1 MSTLKEHLNAK
12 IGNSK
17 QINESLVLSAIV
29 CATCIGYAA
38 GPILNTDFMKSVGSG
53 IGSLLSGIGSLF
65 GLGKKKEEEKKEED
79 DKKKEDK
86 KKEEDDKIAELK
98 AILKKDPDDMTG
110 KEKEMLEKAVNNPRL
125 QKEFSNNELKKL
137 NKAIGVSSSDD
148 DDESM
153 PEGDEKKMHDIL
165 KKKPEDMTP
174 KDKKM
179 LKSFNDKYD
188 LSDYLSKGEL
198 DKMSAAG
205 ISVGTNK
212 DDDDDDFDND
222 ELEEF
227 VKSGQSNAILL
238 KIAAKA
244 NEEEK
249 DPEKKKKMDAMLD
262 VAIASTYDENGN
274 VLPLE
279 EQRKKM
285 RETVGEE
292 NWEAFSKDLDTYVD
306 EADKADLEKFT
317 KDIKSSYGGL
327 SVEELNKIDENQKKR
342 AKEASERIAKEKAEQ
357 QKIDDEIADL
367 QKQIEEKSKDSVM
380 KDDANPEIKEL
391 NKKIKE
397 AQDKKAEL
405 VNNSTLGT
413 ATPSVAKNIND
424 RDKENNGIDI
434 TAKPDKDD
442 KKDSEPK
449 KDDTG
454 NDGKPNKDDKTV
466 SEPKKDGE
474 NETKD
479 PKKGNTTES
488 EPNKDDKT
496 ASEPDKDDKTASE
509 PKKDDKKDDK
519 GDDETKKKLDD
530 AEAKWKE
537 READFEKKWEKK
549 LDDAETDA
557 DKEKVMDEYDK
568 AKKRLKAAKNKD
580 LDSIDDNDDHDTDK
594 DATKKGKYKVKEEE
608 VTDPKTGEKIKVTT
622 YTGPRG
628 GKFYYPDGKPKK
640 PENKVYVHENVTY
653 RITPFNRLRRHLLE
667 QLNLK

>member
-65 GLGKKKEEEKKEED
+65 GFGKKKEEEKKKEE

-86 KKEEDDKIAELK
+86 KNEEEDKIATLK

-110 KEKEMLEKAVNNPRL
+110 KEKEMLEKAANNPRL

-137 NKAIGVSSSDD
+137 NKAIGVSSSDN

-205 ISVGTNK
+205 ISVGSNK
-212 DDDDDDFDND
+212 DDDDDDNFDRD
-222 ELEEF
+222 EF
-227 VKSGQSNAILL
+227 VKSGNLNACLL

-249 DPEKKKKMDAMLD
+249 DQEKKKKMDAILD
-262 VAIASTYDENGN
+262 VAIASAYDENGN

-279 EQRKKM
+279 EQQKKM
-285 RETVGEE
+285 KETVGEE
-292 NWEAFSKDLDTYVD
+292 NWEAFSKDLDTYVNEAK
-306 EADKADLEKFT
+306 EADKEKFYN
-317 KDIKSSYGGL
+317 DIKSSYVGL
-327 SVEELNKIDENQKKR
+327 SVEELEKIDENQKKR

-397 AQDKKAEL
+397 AQDKKADL
-405 VNNSTLGT
+405 VNKSTLGT

-424 RDKENNGIDI
+424 RDKQNNGVDV
-434 TAKPDKDD
+434 TAD
-442 KKDSEPK
+442 
-449 KDDTG
+449 
-454 NDGKPNKDDKTV
+454 
-466 SEPKKDGE
+466 
-474 NETKD
+474 
-479 PKKGNTTES
+479 
-488 EPNKDDKT
+488 
-496 ASEPDKDDKTASE
+496 
-509 PKKDDKKDDK
+509 PKKDDKTESDPKKDDQTESDPK
-519 GDDETKKKLDD
+519 KDGDDDTKKKLDD

-580 LDSIDDNDDHDTDK
+580 LDSIDDNDDHDTEK

-653 RITPFNRLRRHLLE
+653 RITPFNRLRRYLLE